1 MKKRVSNLERIEH
14 QKKWQES
21 AFENKLNKRIATL
34 DRMMNNT
41 KWYKLFDALKN
52 NNIMNIKIKFLL
64 DDSNGIILND
74 LDIYEKGFEYYH
86 KEGAKENEIF
96 YGTSAYKE
104 IEWIKIFE
112 NTEAENINKM
122 GTKEI
127 EKIINDIG
135 KFEYQRDMDEII
147 IYGYK

>member
-1 MKKRVSNLERIEH
+1 MKKRISNLERIEH

-21 AFENKLNKRIATL
+21 AFENKLNKKIATL

-41 KWYKLFDALKN
+41 KWYKLFDTLKN

-104 IEWIKIFE
+104 IEWIKIFQKTE
-112 NTEAENINKM
+112 NNVVKT
-122 GTKEI
+122 TVDEI
-127 EKIINDIG
+127 EKVINDIG
-135 KFEYQRDMDEII
+135 KFEYKKEIDKII